1 MSHSM
6 AKYIYIYTWPN
17 TYIYIYIYIYIVL
30 GKTLWTLQTA
40 KGFMIKH
47 LKVLRR
53 PSFLSPHAVIPQS
66 SEHLSNASPG
76 LRSVSEAML

>member
-17 TYIYIYIYIYIVL
+17 TYIYIVL
-30 GKTLWTLQTA
+30 VKTLWTLQTA

-47 LKVLRR
+47 LKVLHR

-66 SEHLSNASPG
+66 SEHLLYASPG